1 MVRPAPSQSSGKAGG
16 RGATET
22 PDVRPFRLI
31 QSGGIVGGRR
41 AWTLGPKDLDTAARR
56 HLQKAPTKKSGG
68 ASPALSQSS
77 RTAGG
82 RRATETPAALPQ
94 SSRTAG
100 GRRATETP
108 AARDFLVYSFVLK
121 GNRRVTFQESALP
134 PALRTL
140 VTRVTRRPPDP
151 AVGA

>member
-1 MVRPAPSQSSGKAGG
+1 MVRPVRAPN
-16 RGATET
+16 EY
-22 PDVRPFRLI
+22 PRLI
-31 QSGGIVGGRR
+31 QSGGVVGGRR
-41 AWTLGPKDLDTAARR
+41 AWTLGPKDLDATAQR

-82 RRATETPAALPQ
+82 RRATET
-94 SSRTAG
+94 S
-100 GRRATETP
+100 
-108 AARDFLVYSFVLK
+108 AARDFLVYSFILK

-140 VTRVTRRPPDP
+140 VARVTRRPPDP